1 MGFQGLRKGRNDR
14 LGPRG
19 LPGKQSDLPKSH
31 PLPEPGCLMWQM
43 IVAGGGS
50 CPPPSSMRELNG
62 LHTETLVPTYHTH
75 TIRHEMAW

>member
-31 PLPEPGCLMWQM
+31 PLPKPGCLMRQM
-43 IVAGGGS
+43 IVGGGVL
-50 CPPPSSMRELNG
+50 PSPKFHER
-62 LHTETLVPTYHTH
+62 TEWATHRDTGTHIPHTH
-75 TIRHEMAW
+75 HQA

>member
-43 IVAGGGS
+43 IVGGG
-50 CPPPSSMRELNG
+50 G
-62 LHTETLVPTYHTH
+62 VP
-75 TIRHEMAW
+75 ALPQVP